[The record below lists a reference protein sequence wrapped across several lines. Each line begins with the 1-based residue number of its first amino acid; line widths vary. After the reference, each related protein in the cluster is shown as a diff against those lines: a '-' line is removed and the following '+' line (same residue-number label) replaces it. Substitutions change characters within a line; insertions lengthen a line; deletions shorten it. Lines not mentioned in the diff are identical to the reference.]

1 MSGLIWIKLS
11 CELFSNRKI
20 SKIRKMKNGD
30 ELALIWVFLLL
41 LAARLNKGGKL
52 SFKKGEGYSASDIAE
67 EGGFKPERVRDAV
80 SVFLELDMLRDCGG
94 IYKIKNWQK
103 YQKNEQYAKEKEQ
116 NRKRVSEFR
125 KRHKQRK
132 APLPITDEEMEK
144 LKLQINKE
152 NLEHYLEVIGRGIGD
167 GREYESA
174 YRAIVAMATKDKR
187 RKVDE
192 KVSLNL
198 RNQYQDERL
207 LLPDEELSY
216 CDIAFKNALRR
227 SYGSCGEAD
236 ENGAEIRDT
245 GGD

>member
-1 MSGLIWIKLS
+1 
-11 CELFSNRKI
+11 
-20 SKIRKMKNGD
+20 MKNGD
-30 ELALIWVFLLL
+30 ELLLIWVFLLL
-41 LAARLNKGGKL
+41 LAARLNKGGRL
-52 SFKKGEGYSASDIAE
+52 CFKGKEGYTPTEIAA
-67 EGGFKPERVRDAV
+67 EGGFKEDRVIEAV
-80 SVFLELDMLRDCGG
+80 RVFLELDMIKEKNGV
-94 IYKIKNWQK
+94 YKIKNWQK
-103 YQKNEQYAKEKEQ
+103 YQKNEQYERAKEKERERVQ
-116 NRKRVSEFR
+116 RFRKNRKERV
-125 KRHKQRK
+125 KN
-132 APLPITDEEMEK
+132 APLPITDEEMKK
-144 LKLQINKE
+144 LKLQLNKE

-236 ENGAEIRDT
+236 ENGVEIRDT